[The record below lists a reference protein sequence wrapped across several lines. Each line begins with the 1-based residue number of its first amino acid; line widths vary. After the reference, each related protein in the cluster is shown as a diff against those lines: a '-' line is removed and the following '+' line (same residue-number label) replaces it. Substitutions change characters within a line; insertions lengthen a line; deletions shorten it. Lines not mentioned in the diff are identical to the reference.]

1 MRQNV
6 LFRAWRSD
14 EAFATAF
21 LLGLVTLV
29 PTNGFGSG
37 LLNLSLLWYFLGK
50 ATRPDLM
57 RFLPW
62 IASALVGLVL
72 WSAFAFR
79 PVAAFH
85 DAWTALR
92 GILLLFPA
100 LYVSRM
106 SRDSLL
112 QVAAALAL
120 LLLIG
125 VVGLL
130 GVSVFNHPPGA
141 AWLDGNDGL
150 DWYVNRNR
158 LGVGLGML
166 FILVYALVLDLPRC
180 GGRRLLGLGLLVI
193 LAAVVLNHSR
203 GSLMGVL
210 AAGAVMTAVML
221 PRLAAIGLILT
232 LAVLGVLSQNP
243 ASLESLV
250 LHSGSFLNGRAEI
263 WQAVWE
269 RVQQAPWTGYGLRA
283 MPDDAVL
290 QAAHPGFRFQHTHSL
305 YLDILYASGIIGAVF
320 WVVWYT
326 TLAFRLTSAP
336 SRGLPLLKVWG
347 AGMLVYMLVHG
358 LVDYSFYFMATTCYI
373 GVGLTWFMVRP
384 AARKKLG

>member
-14 EAFATAF
+14 EAFATVF

-29 PTNGFGSG
+29 PTNGLGSG

-62 IASALVGLVL
+62 LLSALAALIL
-72 WSAFAFR
+72 WSAFAIR

-85 DAWTALR
+85 DAWTTLR

-106 SRDSLL
+106 TRDSLL
-112 QVAAALAL
+112 QIAAALAL

-125 VVGLL
+125 VMTLL
-130 GVSVFNHPPGA
+130 GVSLFNHPAGA
-141 AWLDGNDGL
+141 SWLLGGDGL

-166 FILVYALVLDLPRC
+166 FIMVYALVLDLPRC
-180 GGRRLLGLGLLVI
+180 GGRRLLSLGLLII
-193 LAAVVLNHSR
+193 LTAAVLNHAR
-203 GSLMGVL
+203 GTLLGMAM
-210 AAGAVMTAVML
+210 AASVMTLIVA
-221 PRLAAIGLILT
+221 PRLAAVGLILS
-232 LAVLGVLSQNP
+232 LAVLGVISQSAELLNK
-243 ASLESLV
+243 LIM
-250 LHSGSFLNGRAEI
+250 HGGGFLNGRSEI
-263 WQAVWE
+263 WEAVWS
-269 RVQQAPWTGYGLRA
+269 RIQASPWLGHGLRP
-283 MPDDAVL
+283 MPYDNVLHTAYPAVVN
-290 QAAHPGFRFQHTHSL
+290 AHTHSI
-305 YLDILYASGIIGAVF
+305 YLDILYATGAVGAVF
-320 WVVWYT
+320 WAAWYA
-326 TLAFRLTSAP
+326 TLAFRLSSAP

-347 AGMLVYMLVHG
+347 AGMLVYMLMHG
-358 LVDYSFYFMATTCYI
+358 LVDFSFYFMATTCYL